1 MAAERARL
9 LVVEDDPEL
18 LKLLHDALTTAG
30 FICRQAADGRDAFIQ
45 LSQEP
50 FDLVV
55 LDWTLPGLSGLEL
68 LRRMRST
75 AINVP
80 VLMLTAR
87 DQLEERVEALDA
99 GADDYLTKPFELQEL
114 QARVRAQLRRCQ
126 YDAEER
132 PAEQLKLGDLR
143 IDLLSRNVRRGE
155 RHLNLS
161 QREFELLCFLVHDPE
176 TVHSRQAILDGVWGT
191 PFVGDPNTL
200 DVYLGYLRKKVERSG
215 EAQLLHTV
223 RGVGVMARVGDPKP

>member
-30 FICRQAADGRDAFIQ
+30 FICRQAADGRDAFTQ
-45 LSQEP
+45 LRQEP
-50 FDLVV
+50 FDLVI

-68 LRRMRST
+68 LHRMRST
-75 AINVP
+75 AINTP

-114 QARVRAQLRRCQ
+114 QARVRAQLRRRL

-132 PAEQLKLGDLR
+132 PADQLTLGDLQ
-143 IDLLSRNVRRGE
+143 INLLSRNVQRGE
-155 RHLNLS
+155 RALNLS
-161 QREFELLCFLVHDPE
+161 QREFELLCFLVRQPD
-176 TVHSRQAILDGVWGT
+176 TVHRRQDILDGVWGS

-200 DVYLGYLRKKVERSG
+200 DVYLGYLRRKVERSG
-215 EAQLLHTV
+215 APQLLHTV
-223 RGVGVMARVGDPKP
+223 RGVGVMARVGEPKP

>member
-30 FICRQAADGRDAFIQ
+30 FICRQAADGRDAFTQ
-45 LSQEP
+45 LRQEP
-50 FDLVV
+50 FDLVI

-68 LRRMRST
+68 LHRMRST
-75 AINVP
+75 AINTP

-161 QREFELLCFLVHDPE
+161 PREFELLCFLVRDPE
-176 TVHSRQAILDGVWGT
+176 TVHCRQAILDGVWGT

-215 EAQLLHTV
+215 EAQLLHTL
-223 RGVGVMARVGDPKP
+223 RGVGVIARVGDPKP

>member
-30 FICRQAADGRDAFIQ
+30 FICRQAADGRDAFMQ

-161 QREFELLCFLVHDPE
+161 QREFELLCFLVRDPE

>member
-30 FICRQAADGRDAFIQ
+30 FICHQAADGRDALLQ
-45 LSQEP
+45 LRQEP

-75 AINVP
+75 AINAP

-161 QREFELLCFLVHDPE
+161 QREFELLCFLVRDPE